1 MSSDADSTAPAMSA
15 EIWDVPNIDGSDGR
29 GYVTA
34 GRLQRLQDDAREEAK
49 RQGYDEG
56 LAAGKAEIGSRVERL
71 EQLLHAL
78 HKPFEELDD
87 SVEAQLV
94 ELSIAIVKQLF
105 RREVK
110 IDPGQIIG
118 VARDAIKALPIA
130 NRNVQLH
137 LHPDDAEL
145 VRQSLTPTDG
155 DVSWVL
161 VEDPLITR
169 GGCRV
174 TSDASQIDATAEARI
189 HKVLAAVF
197 DDERIQ

>member
-1 MSSDADSTAPAMSA
+1 MSMSSDAEATAP

-34 GRLQRLQDDAREEAK
+34 GRLQQLQDDARGEA
-49 RQGYDEG
+49 RREGFEEG
-56 LAAGKAEIGSRVERL
+56 LAAGQAEVASRVDRL
-71 EQLLHAL
+71 DSLLHAL
-78 HKPFEELDD
+78 HKPFEDLDD
-87 SVEAQLV
+87 SVETQLV
-94 ELSIAIVKQLF
+94 ELSVAIVKQLF

-110 IDPGQIIG
+110 IDPKQIIG
-118 VARDAIKALPIA
+118 VAREAIKVLPIA

-145 VRQSLTPTDG
+145 VRQALSPADG
-155 DVSWVL
+155 DVSWSL

-189 HKVLAAVF
+189 HKVLATVF